1 MYVSIYVI
9 VEFEKNLYNIKV
21 ENISEQGRSMKSDEE
36 QKIATSLRV
45 SCWLNDASWL
55 HLNDFLRAIKLC
67 IQIVFAGFVL
77 KLIHNVDL
85 SIICPLLVCDAQVS
99 VQRCSSFKAYTPY
112 SISIG

>member
-1 MYVSIYVI
+1 MCSPFQTMEILVEDSCKGHYALVS
-9 VEFEKNLYNIKV
+9 LC
-21 ENISEQGRSMKSDEE
+21 EQGRSMKSDEE

-67 IQIVFAGFVL
+67 IQIV
-77 KLIHNVDL
+77 
-85 SIICPLLVCDAQVS
+85 S